1 MTRLTAQTLLLGV
14 ALGFGCN
21 AERSG
26 DAPLGDNLVADIVES
41 TGPTGRIRGTVRFEG
56 ALEAAEFEAITE
68 NQNVCG
74 DSAPLQRLALGENLG
89 VRHAFVYLEGVPPIG
104 SAIDRPSAS
113 TEPVLVDQRECEYV
127 PHALV
132 VPVETRAAVT
142 NSDAI
147 LHNVHGRRDTG
158 DGLQTIFNLAQP
170 LRGQRTTINSPLT
183 EPGIVYLSCEA
194 GHPWMSA
201 HILVADHAYVAVT
214 DGAGEFLID
223 NVPPGTYDI
232 KMWHEGVRLERI
244 VRSLQ
249 RYDYEEPYE
258 ITQEVTVEA
267 DTETLVAFQ
276 MTLRPKS

>member
-1 MTRLTAQTLLLGV
+1 
-14 ALGFGCN
+14 
-21 AERSG
+21 
-26 DAPLGDNLVADIVES
+26 
-41 TGPTGRIRGTVRFEG
+41 
-56 ALEAAEFEAITE
+56 
-68 NQNVCG
+68 
-74 DSAPLQRLALGENLG
+74 
-89 VRHAFVYLEGVPPIG
+89 
-104 SAIDRPSAS
+104 
-113 TEPVLVDQRECEYV
+113 
-127 PHALV
+127 
-132 VPVETRAAVT
+132 
-142 NSDAI
+142 
-147 LHNVHGRRDTG
+147 
-158 DGLQTIFNLAQP
+158 
-170 LRGQRTTINSPLT
+170 
-183 EPGIVYLSCEA
+183 
-194 GHPWMSA
+194 MSA

>member
-1 MTRLTAQTLLLGV
+1 MVQAKQIDD
-14 ALGFGCN
+14 GF
-21 AERSG
+21 
-26 DAPLGDNLVADIVES
+26 D
-41 TGPTGRIRGTVRFEG
+41 VR
-56 ALEAAEFEAITE
+56 
-68 NQNVCG
+68 
-74 DSAPLQRLALGENLG
+74 
-89 VRHAFVYLEGVPPIG
+89 
-104 SAIDRPSAS
+104 
-113 TEPVLVDQRECEYV
+113 
-127 PHALV
+127 
-132 VPVETRAAVT
+132 
-142 NSDAI
+142 
-147 LHNVHGRRDTG
+147 
-158 DGLQTIFNLAQP
+158 
-170 LRGQRTTINSPLT
+170 RGQRTTINSPLT

-201 HILVADHAYVAVT
+201 YILVADHAYVAVT

-267 DTETLVAFQ
+267 DTETLGAFQ